1 MTNDIILVG
10 NSSSGI
16 HEAATF
22 KVPVVNIGT
31 RQNGR
36 TKPKNVIN
44 SDYNT
49 DKIFKAIMKANSNH
63 FLSSIKNL
71 KNPYGDGKSQKK
83 FFELLKN

>member
-1 MTNDIILVG
+1 M
-10 NSSSGI
+10 
-16 HEAATF
+16 
-22 KVPVVNIGT
+22 PVVNIGT

-71 KNPYGDGKSQKK
+71 KILMVMENQQKK